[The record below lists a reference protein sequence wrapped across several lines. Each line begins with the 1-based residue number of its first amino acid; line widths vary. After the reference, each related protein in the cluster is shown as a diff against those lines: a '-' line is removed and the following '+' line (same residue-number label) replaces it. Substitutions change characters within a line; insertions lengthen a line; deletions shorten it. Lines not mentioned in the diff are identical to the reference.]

1 MINMASKQ
9 IRMIR
14 DENIE
19 MGLNQNKKLI
29 EECNKLKIDNEF
41 LVQQYNNYK
50 KIINEARDNNNLF
63 MREKS
68 KVHNPQMIAKKKNNL
83 FKRILEQQAEF
94 EQNFNKVRGKNKDK
108 EM

>member
-1 MINMASKQ
+1 MINIASKQ

-50 KIINEARDNNNLF
+50 KIINEARDNNRLF

-68 KVHNPQMIAKKKNNL
+68 KVYNPVAFAKKKNNL
-83 FKRILEQQAEF
+83 FKKILNQ
-94 EQNFNKVRGKNKDK
+94 
-108 EM
+108 